1 MDSAKTLHE
10 GQELRKDDFDVQII
24 LTEKRAKEK
33 TKIKHK
39 LKTMLIDK
47 GDYWPCIFQFSQY
60 SHVYIFGQLFII
72 CHQ

>member
-47 GDYWPCIFQFSQY
+47 GDY
-60 SHVYIFGQLFII
+60 
-72 CHQ
+72 